1 MGPDFTP
8 LPSTRNSGLDWL
20 VGLMPWHLGSEIV
33 KNHEVYCLF
42 WFQQVVWWSFK
53 GPTYSVTQFMRDP
66 CFWCE
71 SCGIFLLCFLLTGK
85 KQGRSWDAD
94 EKNHEAP
101 AETWRTLRDLGFLP
115 VMPLAFTQAKCQ
127 VVVSSRA
134 LNEEAKELKWGSKE
148 TFGRTSLMARV
159 MISGA
164 WPISLQ
170 SAGDVLFTVQDVLY
184 MHIYEHKKY
193 IYICI
198 IR

>member
-1 MGPDFTP
+1 M
-8 LPSTRNSGLDWL
+8 
-20 VGLMPWHLGSEIV
+20 
-33 KNHEVYCLF
+33 
-42 WFQQVVWWSFK
+42 
-53 GPTYSVTQFMRDP
+53 
-66 CFWCE
+66 
-71 SCGIFLLCFLLTGK
+71 
-85 KQGRSWDAD
+85 
-94 EKNHEAP
+94 
-101 AETWRTLRDLGFLP
+101 
-115 VMPLAFTQAKCQ
+115 MPLAFTQAKCQ

-184 MHIYEHKKY
+184 MHIYEHKKKN